1 MVQQFAAL
9 HPNMGHAPF
18 ILKLNDRTFYI
29 HKMNL
34 RSLDLNLLV
43 AFDALMRERN
53 VTRAARTIGLSQP
66 AFSNALTRLRDR
78 LGDELF
84 IRTPEGM
91 RPTAWALELS
101 GPISSALNEIQMA
114 LDGASF
120 DPATATRLFTIAT
133 PDYAT
138 ITLFPKLL
146 SRVRQEAPG
155 VSLQA
160 ISPSVHYGE
169 YLDNQSADLALL
181 AWPDPPE
188 RFASEPLF
196 EEKWVCTMRKGHPMV
211 GKPPTLDRYASVE
224 HLLVSATGKRR
235 NWIDDAMADRGR
247 TRRVVYTMPTYGPAP
262 LILETTDLILTC
274 PASVAREFERNVG
287 TLVSPCPL
295 ETPQAMRSVHMVWH
309 KRLGNHPA
317 QQWLRGILRE
327 LGAEFT

>member
-1 MVQQFAAL
+1 
-9 HPNMGHAPF
+9 
-18 ILKLNDRTFYI
+18 
-29 HKMNL
+29 
-34 RSLDLNLLV
+34 
-43 AFDALMRERN
+43 
-53 VTRAARTIGLSQP
+53 
-66 AFSNALTRLRDR
+66 
-78 LGDELF
+78 
-84 IRTPEGM
+84 
-91 RPTAWALELS
+91 
-101 GPISSALNEIQMA
+101 
-114 LDGASF
+114 
-120 DPATATRLFTIAT
+120 
-133 PDYAT
+133 
-138 ITLFPKLL
+138 
-146 SRVRQEAPG
+146 
-155 VSLQA
+155 
-160 ISPSVHYGE
+160 
-169 YLDNQSADLALL
+169 
-181 AWPDPPE
+181 
-188 RFASEPLF
+188 LF

-211 GKPPTLDRYASVE
+211 GKSPTLDRYASVE